1 MYEKL
6 KISIIKNEK
15 NYYKIVKYLLNNR
28 KNKIWEITLI
38 NFFITVIKA
47 IETALGKL
55 FTLVKFAQPEEQIS
69 YIGKTN
75 KIEGKKK
82 SKQSKKLCTERCY
95 YY

>member
-55 FTLVKFAQPEEQIS
+55 LTLVKFV
-69 YIGKTN
+69 
-75 KIEGKKK
+75 
-82 SKQSKKLCTERCY
+82 
-95 YY
+95 

>member
-6 KISIIKNEK
+6 KISVIKNEK

-55 FTLVKFAQPEEQIS
+55 FTLVKFA
-69 YIGKTN
+69 
-75 KIEGKKK
+75 
-82 SKQSKKLCTERCY
+82 
-95 YY
+95 